1 MEYVHKLHY
10 TPVKCSAKIFHM
22 YSILKINKCEYIIER
37 TNNRMNYSNETLKNV
52 KQLELNCK
60 FILN

>member
-1 MEYVHKLHY
+1 
-10 TPVKCSAKIFHM
+10 M
-22 YSILKINKCEYIIER
+22 YNISKINKCEYIIDG

-52 KQLELNCK
+52 KQLEINCK